1 MRKWLPLI
9 IITILAGILR
19 FGNLGSMPP
28 SPNWDEVSHGYNA
41 YSILQTG
48 KDEWGNS
55 FPIIFRAFGDYK
67 LPLYIYLSTIP
78 VTIFGLSVFSI
89 RFVSAL
95 AGTLAIPGIYFLISA
110 LFPGKHFIVNNKK
123 ISLGILAALFL
134 TILPWHF
141 FLSRPALEAN
151 LALTL
156 IIFGS
161 YFLIKLKYLPASIL
175 FALSLHT
182 YNTER
187 VFVPAILLFFFLIF
201 HPKISF
207 KVSTLIAAFILSLS
221 VFLVGF
227 EVITGVG
234 TARYDKLKIL
244 TPNVV
249 FQIGQKRSL
258 STLPKPL
265 PTLLYNRPLYFV
277 KNVFINYL
285 NYFSP
290 KFILQ
295 QKGSH
300 SQFAIPN
307 HNLFTWP
314 VLILA
319 IMGMG
324 YCVFNRKEKSSQ
336 FLMAWLLLSPLAA
349 SLTTDPPQAIRPNPL
364 IPAMV
369 CLSVLGLY
377 YLTIK
382 YQKYALQLCLLF
394 IGAIII
400 SFGLY
405 QKDYFTT
412 YARGYSGSWQYGYEQ
427 VFQYIKENQNKYQNI
442 FITKKYGEPH
452 IFYAFFNKLNPVLL
466 QPGVNNIRFQQS
478 DWYWTDKIDNV
489 YFINDWDI
497 PDTDVYQ
504 LKLESGSTIST
515 ANSLLISSDHT
526 PKNANIQKT
535 VNFLNGETAFT
546 IISLP

>member
-9 IITILAGILR
+9 LITLLAGILR
-19 FGNLGSMPP
+19 FTALGTMPP

-41 YSILQTG
+41 YSVLQTG
-48 KDEWGNS
+48 KDEWGKS

-78 VTIFGLSVFSI
+78 VAIFGLSVFSV
-89 RFVSAL
+89 RFISAL
-95 AGTLAIPGIYFLISA
+95 AGTLAIPGIYFLISV
-110 LFPGKHFIVNNKK
+110 LFPGKHLTIKNKK
-123 ISLGILAALFL
+123 IGLGLLAALFL
-134 TILPWHF
+134 AILPWHF

-161 YFLIKLKYLPASIL
+161 YYLIKLRYLPASIL
-175 FALSLHT
+175 FSLSLHT

-201 HPKISF
+201 RPKIIF
-207 KVSTLIAAFILSLS
+207 KLTTLIATIFLSLS
-221 VFLVGF
+221 VILVGF
-227 EVITGVG
+227 EVLTGVG

-244 TPNVV
+244 SPSVV
-249 FQIGQKRSL
+249 FQIGQKRTL

-277 KNVFINYL
+277 KNIFVNYL
-285 NYFSP
+285 EYFSP

-314 VLILA
+314 ILILA
-319 IMGMG
+319 IFGIG
-324 YCVFNRKEKSSQ
+324 YCVLHLKEKGSQ
-336 FLMAWLLLSPLAA
+336 FLLAWLFLSPLAA
-349 SLTTDPPQAIRPNPL
+349 SLTTDPPQAIRPNPM
-364 IPAMV
+364 IPAIV
-369 CLSVLGLY
+369 CLSVLGFF
-377 YLTIK
+377 YLTNK
-382 YQKYALQLCLLF
+382 YSKFVLHLCLLF

-405 QKDYFTT
+405 QKDYYTT
-412 YARGYSGSWQYGYEQ
+412 YAKEYSASWQYGYEQ

-452 IFYAFFNKLNPVLL
+452 IFYAFFNKINPALV
-466 QPGVNNIRFQQS
+466 QPGDNNIRFNQS
-478 DWYWTDKIDNV
+478 DWFWTDKIANV
-489 YFINDWDI
+489 YFVNDWDI

-515 ANSLLISSDHT
+515 TNGLLISSDHA
-526 PKNANIQKT
+526 PKNANVQKT
-535 VNFLNGETAFT
+535 IFFLDGKTAFT
-546 IISLP
+546 IIALP